1 MEEISLR
8 ELIEILIKR
17 KKIIILITVFAVLV
31 AGILSY
37 FILSPQYEAKM
48 ILMTSNISEQF
59 QNIEGNSDGNVT
71 KVLDAISQYPSM
83 NLETYRQQIKTPAV
97 MTKTIEDLNLEDE
110 YSIES
115 LASKINLETVKDT
128 DLITIK
134 MQYTDPEKA
143 AKIINKVG
151 ENFISV
157 VESNAKERASKTSEN
172 IREQMEVEKKKYDEA
187 LVELKEFLSQP
198 RNAAELELELNAKL
212 EQITYFKTQLN
223 ELSIRKDALDAAVE
237 IAEKDPNRSNRLIV
251 RQDSTNSGAMNLV
264 LDESSNSLKIEL
276 AEVEASINSIKNKI
290 SEMQKDIESLQTEL
304 QEKKH
309 KESLVEQKVN
319 IAQTT
324 YEAFVK
330 KYEELK
336 VTESS
341 KIGEASITV
350 ISKAYPST
358 KPVAPR
364 KSLNLAI
371 SLVLGLMVGVFVAF
385 FQEYWQSTGEEK
397 ELGKENI

>member
-8 ELIEILIKR
+8 ELIEILMKR
-17 KKIIILITVFAVLV
+17 KKIIILVTVFAVLA

-59 QNIEGNSDGNVT
+59 QNIEGNSGGNVS

-134 MQYTDPEKA
+134 MQHTDPEKA

-157 VESNAKERASKTSEN
+157 VESNAKERALKTSEN
-172 IREQMEVEKKKYDEA
+172 IKEQMEVEKKKYDEA

-385 FQEYWQSTGEEK
+385 FQEYWQSTGEE